1 MDQSASFDEI
11 WSAIEQM
18 PRRAPILDL
27 KSHAAPS
34 VFLPGNML
42 REARRQKNLADT
54 PVPPVCIL
62 DPDGD
67 LLAQLQLAKRT
78 TECAGWACYHTTMH
92 GFEHAGRKFGI
103 IGGAVGA
110 AFAVLLAEQ
119 AFASGCELLLSL
131 TSAGQITASEPAP
144 YFILIE
150 RALRDEG
157 TSYHY
162 LAASRYAEADTALT
176 QPVFAALQAMGRHVH
191 RGATWTTDAPFRETE
206 TAVAAARAE
215 GILAVEMEAAA
226 LYAFAK
232 ASGNRVLCFA
242 QVTNQMGQISGD
254 FEKGEA
260 NGAHD
265 ALSLIS
271 IAAAAA
277 LTAVAAAAALTKV
290 AADAAVMAVAK

>member
-1 MDQSASFDEI
+1 MDQSANFDEV
-11 WSAIEQM
+11 WSVLEQM
-18 PRRAPILDL
+18 QSRTPILDL
-27 KSHAAPS
+27 KNHESPS
-34 VFLPGNML
+34 IFLPANML

-54 PVPPVCIL
+54 PVPPICIL

-67 LLAQLQLAKRT
+67 LLAQLQRARRT
-78 TECAGWACYHTTMH
+78 TVCDGWACYHTIMH
-92 GFEHAGRKFGI
+92 AFEDAGLNFGI

-110 AFAVLLAEQ
+110 AFSVLLAEQ
-119 AFASGCELLLSL
+119 AFASGCELLISL
-131 TSAGQITASEPAP
+131 TSAGQIIASDQAP

-162 LAASRYAEADTALT
+162 LPPSRFAEADRALT
-176 QPVFAALQAMGRHVH
+176 QPVLAALLAAGRHVH
-191 RGATWTTDAPFRETE
+191 LGATWTTDAPFRETE

-232 ASGNRVLCFA
+232 AAGKPVLCFA
-242 QVTNQMGQISGD
+242 QVTNQMGQINVD

-265 ALSLIS
+265 ALSLIT
-271 IAAAAA
+271 IAAGVARAAA
-277 LTAVAAAAALTKV
+277 GK
-290 AADAAVMAVAK
+290 